1 MGTLDLDRLV
11 AGWRG
16 PALAAL
22 FAVLAVLPG
31 LFASPPIDRDES
43 RYAEASAQM
52 LASGDYV
59 NINFQDQP
67 RHKKPVGIYWLQSA
81 SVALVSKVEA
91 RQIWPYRI
99 PSLLGAAL
107 AAAACAWGAAG
118 FFGARK
124 GTLAGIAL
132 GSTVL
137 MSTEGFFATTDAV
150 LCGTATLSLAALGRL
165 YGAAHGVGTAGFG
178 TKFLFWLGMA
188 AAILIKGPIGPM
200 VAALTLIALAVW
212 DREAGWIRRLGW
224 LWGFGLVLLI
234 TLPWAIAI
242 TTATHGAFWGRAIG
256 GDMASKVAGGQESHG
271 SPPGYYLIFGL
282 LTLFPAT
289 LLLPAALATARKAGG
304 GGLLRLGFSAFP
316 AGIFVLLAGAAFGKH
331 APKWAGGVVAVL
343 AALVWLAVALG
354 PQLRAWRARGRFALN
369 LAPKTGAPKTGA
381 LAEPGVRFA
390 LCWLVPSWIVFE
402 AAPTKL
408 PHYVLPLYGALAWLL
423 VAALRE
429 PLSLALRRWGAG
441 LLAFGGVAIAA
452 VAVYVA
458 VAFGAPAK
466 DPWAG
471 ATAILA
477 LAAAGVGGWLLLKGR
492 AGEALLAACGLG
504 ALAHAALFAGLAANI
519 PALWPSNAIL
529 AELKRHGFDPR
540 DPASPGPAALI
551 GYAEPSAVFLTRPD
565 TVLSDDPA
573 DGVRALAQGRPAVVE
588 ARRDRAFRADLA
600 QAGVRAQALET
611 VRGFDYSNGRK
622 VALTLYRRS
631 P

>member
-31 LFASPPIDRDES
+31 LLATPPIDRDES

-52 LASGDYV
+52 LESGDFV

-81 SVALVSKVEA
+81 AVAAFSKVQA

-118 FFGARK
+118 LFGARN

-132 GSTVL
+132 GSTIL
-137 MSTEGFFATTDAV
+137 MSTEGFFGTTDAM
-150 LCGTATLSLAALGRL
+150 LCGTTTLSLAALGRL
-165 YGAAHGVGTAGFG
+165 YGAARGVGSAVFRTRL
-178 TKFLFWLGMA
+178 LFWLGMA

-200 VAALTLIALAVW
+200 VVALTLVALAAW
-212 DREAGWIRRLGW
+212 DREAGWMKRLGW
-224 LWGFGLVLLI
+224 LWGFGLVLVV

-271 SPPGYYLIFGL
+271 SPPGYYLVFGL

-289 LLLPAALATARKAGG
+289 LLLPAGLAAARRAGG
-304 GGLLRLGFSAFP
+304 EGLLRLGFSALP
-316 AGIFVLLAGAAFGKH
+316 AGIFVLLASAAFGKH
-331 APKWAGGVVAVL
+331 APKWAGPAIAVL
-343 AALVWLAVALG
+343 AALVWLAVALQ
-354 PQLRAWRARGRFALN
+354 PQIRAWRRTGRFSLDLGPRVAAVTGR
-369 LAPKTGAPKTGA
+369 LAD
-381 LAEPGVRFA
+381 PGVRFA

-408 PHYVLPLYGALAWLL
+408 PHYVLPLYGALAWLM

-429 PLSLALRRWGAG
+429 PLSPILRRWGAG
-441 LLAFGGVAIAA
+441 LLAFGGVAVAA
-452 VAVYVA
+452 VAIYVA
-458 VAFGAPAK
+458 AAFGTSG
-466 DPWAG
+466 DYGWAG
-471 ATAILA
+471 VTAALA
-477 LAAAGVGGWLLLKGR
+477 LAAAGLGGWLLLKGR
-492 AGEALLAACGLG
+492 EAQALLTAGVLG
-504 ALAHAALFAGLAANI
+504 ALAHAALFAGLAAGV

-529 AELKRHGFDPR
+529 AGLKRHGFDPR
-540 DPASPGPAALI
+540 DPNSPGPVTLV
-551 GYAEPSAVFLTRPD
+551 GYAEPSAVFLTRPT

-573 DGVRALAQGRPAVVE
+573 EGVKALAQGRPAVVE
-588 ARRDRAFRADLA
+588 ARRDEAFKADLA
-600 QAGVRAQALET
+600 HAGVRAQALET
-611 VRGFDYSNGRK
+611 VKGFDYSNGHK
-622 VALTLYRRS
+622 VSLTLYRRA